1 MRLAPMP
8 LNARCRSQGYK
19 EIAAGREAAAA

>member
-8 LNARCRSQGYK
+8 LNARCRSRSYE